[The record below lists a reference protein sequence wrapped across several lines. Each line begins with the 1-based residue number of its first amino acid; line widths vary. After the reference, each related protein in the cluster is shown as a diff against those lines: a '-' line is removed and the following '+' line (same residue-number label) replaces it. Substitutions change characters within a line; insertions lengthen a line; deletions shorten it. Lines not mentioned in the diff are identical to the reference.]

1 MKGKHFSKAVYFA
14 ANEYNG
20 FHEGRFPWRD
30 PLNQIAK
37 IINNKYRRK

>member
-20 FHEGRFPWRD
+20 YHEGNFSWKD
-30 PLNQIAK
+30 PSNQFSK
-37 IINNKYRRK
+37 IINSKYRKK